1 MEKSIPDNRFISN
14 NNVKSKNTV
23 SFTKRKNQQ
32 RSGKKNKNLLHR
44 RKFKNITSLNENETE
59 KVKNDQIE
67 TNKSNIEPGELITKP
82 KENSS
87 KIKKSEEK
95 IEKNDKPTE
104 VKEKKTL
111 IDKKQNNLENKDVVD
126 KSQLLNVP
134 DQTIFLQ
141 NVNYS
146 TKEAELKEFFEKLA
160 PVEYAKICKSNNISK
175 GTAFVMFKSKKD
187 CESIL
192 SIYEKCN
199 NKGNDNLDSL
209 NSLNI
214 NPFEF
219 QGKQLKIFKAYD
231 KNDTNFKLEKKED
244 RRNREYLLY
253 GLYKH
258 FNGDLNDMDKEKR
271 EFLMKSKKEN
281 FKNNPNLFTSKTRL
295 TVRNFSK
302 KLEEKDLK
310 TFLLKNLQEWIEK
323 IENKEERIKLIKS
336 KKIRQIK
343 LLRDAQT
350 NKSKVS
356 RF

>member
-1 MEKSIPDNRFISN
+1 MENINPGKF
-14 NNVKSKNTV
+14 SKNSNIQNKSVV
-23 SFTKRKNQQ
+23 SFSKRLNQK
-32 RSGKKNKNLLHR
+32 RSGKKNKNLLNR
-44 RKFKNITSLNENETE
+44 RKFKIQNNLQENTE
-59 KVKNDQIE
+59 ILEQN
-67 TNKSNIEPGELITKP
+67 NKNIEPGEVQK
-82 KENSS
+82 
-87 KIKKSEEK
+87 
-95 IEKNDKPTE
+95 
-104 VKEKKTL
+104 KEKSTQL
-111 IDKKQNNLENKDVVD
+111 LENKSQESNKVKKKIENIEVI
-126 KSQLLNVP
+126 KENKIIVKPNSENSEKPQLLNIP
-134 DQTIFLQ
+134 EQTIFLQ

-146 TKEAELKEFFEKLA
+146 TKESELKEFFEKFA
-160 PVEYAKICKSNNISK
+160 PIEYAKICKSNNISK

-192 SIYEKCN
+192 SIYDKCS
-199 NKGNDNLDSL
+199 KNDKNLDSL
-209 NSLNI
+209 NSLNM

-219 QGKQLKIFKAYD
+219 QGKQLKIFRAYD
-231 KNDTNFKLEKKED
+231 KNDTSFKLEKKED
-244 RRNREYLLY
+244 RRNREYLLF

-258 FNGDLNDMDKEKR
+258 FNGDLNDIDKEKR

-295 TVRNFSK
+295 TVRNFNK

-310 TFLLKNLQEWIEK
+310 TFLLNNLQEWIEK

-356 RF
+356 EF